1 MFSLAGSEAVPLI
14 YFDYG
19 FITFRGVQVEY
30 LSGWLVAN
38 LIEETILWVETFTQ
52 SAEAKLWANTLEF
65 CNSLQKKSPIIS
77 YLQ

>member
-38 LIEETILWVETFTQ
+38 LIEETILCVETFTQ
-52 SAEAKLWANTLEF
+52 SAEAKL
-65 CNSLQKKSPIIS
+65 
-77 YLQ
+77 